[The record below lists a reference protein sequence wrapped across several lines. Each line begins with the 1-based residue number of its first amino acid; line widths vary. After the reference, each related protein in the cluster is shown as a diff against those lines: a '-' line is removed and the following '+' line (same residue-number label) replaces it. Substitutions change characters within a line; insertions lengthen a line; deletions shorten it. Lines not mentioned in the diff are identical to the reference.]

1 MHYRIVV
8 NPVIIIPDQVIL
20 SLIVMEYCTVVIPAY
35 LRVVIRLDI
44 PISEILRFERQRLK
58 RDVN

>member
-1 MHYRIVV
+1 MQHRIVV
-8 NPVIIIPDQVIL
+8 NPVVIIPDQVVL
-20 SLIVMEYCTVVIPAY
+20 FLVVMEYRAVVIPAY

-44 PISEILRFERQRLK
+44 TVPEVLRFERQRLE